1 MFSRRKREDI
11 DFEEVLGDQWACGLG
26 IAEAPL
32 ERRSI
37 PIFGAIIVILG
48 IIIIGRVGF
57 LGLADHEF
65 YSARAAANLSQVN
78 KAVAPRG
85 VIEDVNGKILADNK
99 PIFFA
104 TLNVKDFL
112 KDEGTQQPT
121 FKLAEEVLGLNSGD
135 LIDSVNNNNQG
146 PAYDSIII
154 GSELSLEQV
163 IKIKAANLSTLSV
176 TNGFERQYTDGAVF
190 SSVLGYTGVVDSN
203 DLKRYPELTGRDF
216 AGKVGLEVFYERYLR
231 GQPGVTVKISDA
243 LGNIKEEREQ
253 SKPVIGQTLHL
264 TIDADFQKYFYNRL
278 QQGLT
283 SLGRNVGVGLALNP
297 QTGEVLAL
305 VNLPSYDNNIFGQT
319 GKNEEK
325 QALFDS
331 PHQPL
336 FNRAI
341 GGFYNPGSTIK
352 PLVGVAALEE
362 KVIDPQTYIFSPG
375 YMDVPNPYDP
385 SKPTRFLDW
394 RYQGDVNLASALAQS
409 SNVYFYNVGGGSP
422 YAQSSIKGLGITR
435 LNDWW
440 KKFHLGSALGI
451 DLPGEAN
458 GFLPTPEDK
467 KKKTGRNWLLGD
479 TYNAS
484 IGQGDL
490 LVTPIQLLSYIDSI
504 ANGGKIYRPFLV
516 KDFNKPEVVTDL
528 SSTINSI
535 LEVRKGMELAVTSPK
550 GTAYLLHDLPF
561 SVAGK
566 TGSAQVK
573 NNAQENAFFV
583 GYAPTESPKIA
594 ILVLIEN
601 SKEGSLNTVPIAKD
615 VLNWYYQNRVQ

>member
-1 MFSRRKREDI
+1 MFLRRKREDI
-11 DFEEVLGDQWACGLG
+11 DFEEVLGDEWACDLG
-26 IAEAPL
+26 VAEAPL

-37 PIFGAIIVILG
+37 PIFGTIIIVLG
-48 IIIIGRVGF
+48 LIIIGRVIF
-57 LGLADHEF
+57 LGLADHDF
-65 YSARAAANLSQVN
+65 YSARAAANLSQIN
-78 KAVAPRG
+78 KTTAPRG
-85 VIEDVNGKILADNK
+85 VMEDTNGKILADNK

-104 TLNVKDFL
+104 TLNVRDFL
-112 KDEGTQQPT
+112 KDENKRQLAL
-121 FKLAEEVLGLNSGD
+121 KLTWEVLGVDSGD
-135 LIDSVNNNNQG
+135 LLDLVNNNNQG
-146 PAYDSIII
+146 PAYDSIIVS
-154 GSELSLEQV
+154 SELSLDQV
-163 IKIKAANLSTLSV
+163 IKIQAANSSALSV
-176 TNGFERQYTDGAVF
+176 VNGFERQYSEGPIF
-190 SSVLGYTGVVDSN
+190 SSILGYTGVVDSS

-216 AGKVGLEVFYERYLR
+216 AGKVGLEAFYERYLR
-231 GQPGVTVKISDA
+231 GQAGVTVKIRDA
-243 LGNIKEEREQ
+243 LGNIKEERDQ
-253 SKPVIGQTLHL
+253 SKPIIGQTIHL
-264 TIDADFQKYFYNRL
+264 TIDADFQKYFYKRL
-278 QQGLT
+278 QQGLS
-283 SLGRNVGVGLALNP
+283 SLNRNIGVGLALNP

-305 VNLPSYDNNIFGQT
+305 INLPSYDNNIFGQT
-319 GKNEEK
+319 GKNKEK
-325 QALFDS
+325 QELFNS

-352 PLVGVAALEE
+352 PLVGLAALEE

-422 YAQSSIKGLGITR
+422 YPQSSIKGLGITR

-467 KKKTGRNWLLGD
+467 KKKTGQNWLLGD

-516 KDFNKPEVVTDL
+516 KDFNKPEMISDL

-535 LEVRKGMELAVTSPK
+535 IEVRKGMELAVTSPK

-583 GYAPTESPKIA
+583 GYAPANDPKIA

-601 SKEGSLNTVPIAKD
+601 SKEGSLNAVPIAKD
-615 VLNWYYQNRVQ
+615 VLNWYYQNRIK